1 MLEPDITRKCIVT
14 LLAVGLVVGFSV
26 FASWWLSAPGRGL
39 APLAVGRRHQGADSA
54 LPPPP
59 APRVSPVSKG
69 VPLAW
74 RSALESPATLDG
86 VAAASSSEIG
96 AWERRAFELEKDNVR
111 LRGRLDDM
119 ISWIVDNVRGTFPL
133 PEEQM
138 AHLRL
143 KPVGED
149 MGVSDDLIRLL
160 RLDEQE
166 TDRLDAAFVGTRTML
181 WDLEGENIQVES
193 PSANYVVLNIPPY
206 AEEGDQVREALYDE
220 LEQTLGAARFSRFLQ
235 VAEIGLDESFDYFG
249 EADRLLQFE
258 AVSDEV
264 SGSPQLYVRDE
275 RVVPNREDP
284 LRLDIIASERIVA
297 ELPEEYLPYWNWLP
311 EIVTRFSRRN

>member
-1 MLEPDITRKCIVT
+1 MLT
-14 LLAVGLVVGFSV
+14 LLAVGLVVGFSI
-26 FASWWLSAPGRGL
+26 FASWWLTAPGWGI
-39 APLAVGRRHQGADSA
+39 APSVADGYQQEADSA
-54 LPPPP
+54 PPPP
-59 APRVSPVSKG
+59 PRAPASPVPAVTEG
-69 VPLAW
+69 IPLAW
-74 RSALESPATLDG
+74 RSALESPATLAG
-86 VAAASSSEIG
+86 AAAATNSKTG
-96 AWERRAFELEKDNVR
+96 AWEQRAFELEKDNVR

-119 ISWIVDNVRGTFPL
+119 INWMVDNVRGTFPL

-166 TDRLDAAFVGTRTML
+166 TDRLDAAFVGTRTVL
-181 WDLEGENIQVES
+181 WDLEGESIQVES
-193 PSANYVVLNIPPY
+193 PAANHVVLNIPPY
-206 AEEGDQVREALYDE
+206 AEEGEQVREALYDE
-220 LEQTLGAARFSRFLQ
+220 LEQTLGTARFSRFLQ
-235 VAEIGLDESFDYFG
+235 VAELGLDESFDYFG
-249 EADRLLQFE
+249 ESDRLLQFE

-311 EIVTRFSRRN
+311 EIVTRFSRRH